1 MTNEVD
7 AQSRSLGITLGF
19 TAYIMWGLLTLYWK
33 VLKEFDPFE
42 LIGWR
47 IATSVVVLIGVVVA
61 TGRTRALVTA
71 LRDPKLMEPAQLE
84 RRMARIAQQ
93 YAAAQRVG
101 AK

>member
-71 LRDPKLMEPAQLE
+71 LRDLKLMG
-84 RRMARIAQQ
+84 RIVIASMLLT
-93 YAAAQRVG
+93 ANWTL
-101 AK
+101 